1 MVLINLNFNNFSEA
15 NTLKS
20 IFNGLGNE
28 FEYTE
33 KGIFRRKKPPQCPEC
48 GNSMNHNGFNGY
60 TKKSLGTISVDNT
73 FLLL

>member
-48 GNSMNHNGFNGY
+48 GNSMNHNGFNSGGAERAEREVPMP
-60 TKKSLGTISVDNT
+60 SGWG
-73 FLLL
+73 